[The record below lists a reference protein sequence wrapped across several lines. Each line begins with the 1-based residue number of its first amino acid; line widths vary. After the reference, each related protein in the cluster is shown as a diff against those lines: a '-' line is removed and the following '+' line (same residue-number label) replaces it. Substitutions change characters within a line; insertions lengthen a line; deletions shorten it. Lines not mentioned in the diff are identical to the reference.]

1 MSTALHFGFR
11 FSDWFFKG
19 RFIRLLVVSGCLLSV
34 GAKEWTPA
42 ASAQVV
48 PSEAGFVS
56 DFARPGEPTM
66 VIYLWGNISQG
77 GLWRVERD
85 VDLIELL
92 SAAQVPGVGTI
103 SPGVR
108 QRIHVNIY
116 RTVDGD
122 RQRVYR
128 EEISQL
134 LEEGAEYPSLSS
146 RDIVEIEIRTR
157 QRIGLGTISTV
168 IGTLSSITLLTLR
181 ILSGT

>member
-1 MSTALHFGFR
+1 MRSFCHFRLRLWASPAGQRVLST
-11 FSDWFFKG
+11 
-19 RFIRLLVVSGCLLSV
+19 LLAGMVIGIGVVGTV
-34 GAKEWTPA
+34 PPV
-42 ASAQVV
+42 SAQVV
-48 PSEAGFVS
+48 PSEAGFVN

-77 GLWRVERD
+77 GLWRVERN

-122 RQRVYR
+122 RRRIYR

>member
-1 MSTALHFGFR
+1 MRSFCHLRLRLWASSTGQR
-11 FSDWFFKG
+11 
-19 RFIRLLVVSGCLLSV
+19 VLSV
-34 GAKEWTPA
+34 LLAGMVIGIGVVGTVPA

-48 PSEAGFVS
+48 PSEAGFVN

-66 VIYLWGNISQG
+66 VIYLWGNISRG
-77 GLWRVERD
+77 GLWRVERN

-103 SPGVR
+103 SPGIR

-122 RQRVYR
+122 RRRVYR
-128 EEISQL
+128 EEISRL
-134 LEEGAEYPSLSS
+134 LEEGTEYPSLSS

-157 QRIGLGTISTV
+157 QRIGLRTISTV